1 MSVPQRPHSL
11 LVPSRLN
18 WSIKSDWLILMI
30 GMTAAEQLDTLE
42 RLEVFLARHPGRAM
56 ELHQKLSSPSRKRS
70 IPDTVKRFQ
79 VRQAKASA
87 KREALQ
93 LEKAQK
99 LRELLRKVCKN
110 SFRCRHWAMLPSHK
124 RILYDV

>member
-1 MSVPQRPHSL
+1 
-11 LVPSRLN
+11 
-18 WSIKSDWLILMI
+18 MI

-99 LRELLRKVCKN
+99 LRELLRKVCQN
-110 SFRCRHWAMLPSHK
+110 SFRCRHWAMLPIVTNVYMMCGKYHNHPMS
-124 RILYDV
+124 IGF

>member
-1 MSVPQRPHSL
+1 
-11 LVPSRLN
+11 
-18 WSIKSDWLILMI
+18 
-30 GMTAAEQLDTLE
+30 MTPAEQLDTLE

-79 VRQAKASA
+79 ARQAKALA

-93 LEKAQK
+93 LEKAQR
-99 LRELLRKVCKN
+99 LRELLRKVGFN
-110 SFRCRHWAMLPSHK
+110 F
-124 RILYDV
+124 